1 MVSVAVEGETDSA
14 APPIVV
20 TVYYD
25 ESGEGSLRTHI
36 KT

>member
-1 MVSVAVEGETDSA
+1 MSVAVGGGTDSA

-20 TVYYD
+20 TLYYD
-25 ESGEGSLRTHI
+25 RSGEGSLRTHI